1 MQKKI
6 SVIIIF
12 VFSLLLASCQG
23 TREQELK
30 KLDKLWG
37 YCDNPHREFSSLEYD
52 TCKRKEMAQSPS
64 GKVED
69 LKPFSLTEFM
79 NRGSSDGYGL
89 TKSKVNPYLWQG
101 SIDVTSSY
109 ALKIADATGGYI
121 QTEWIYDENDL
132 NKRCM
137 IKIQVIS
144 ADYISTGVKSS
155 FICENKN
162 QEIWITDGKE
172 YVEEKKMLT
181 LKILEASQK
190 YSFSA
195 VN

>member
-6 SVIIIF
+6 SVIIII

-37 YCDNPHREFSSLEYD
+37 YCDNPHRDLGKLEYD
-52 TCKRKEMAQSPS
+52 TCKRKEMAQSSS
-64 GKVED
+64 GKIED

-79 NRGSSDGYGL
+79 NRAGSDGSGL
-89 TKSKVNPYLWQG
+89 IKSKVNPYLWQG

-162 QEIWITDGKE
+162 QEIWITDGRE

-190 YSFSA
+190 YSLSA